1 MKEKITCLL
10 FGMAALLAS
19 AQTDANWTVKHH
31 NKVIL
36 RSDAE
41 DAVRNTIPVQLSDLN
56 NKGSFIITYHD
67 RRNAKDLRNWV
78 RSVAFFTEAD
88 SVLFSKKSSIV
99 RVADTALKKM
109 LQKNR
114 VVKVYTWAIPK
125 DPVQAA
131 RVRIRRVHL
140 CTFELN

>member
-1 MKEKITCLL
+1 MKERITCLIL
-10 FGMAALLAS
+10 GMAALLAA
-19 AQTDANWTVKHH
+19 AQADVSWSVRHF
-31 NKVIL
+31 NKVVL

-41 DAVRNTIPVQLSDLN
+41 DAEKNTIPVHLSDLN
-56 NKGSFIITYHD
+56 YKGSFIITY
-67 RRNAKDLRNWV
+67 RNAHSGNELSKWV
-78 RSVAFFTEAD
+78 RNIALFTAGD
-88 SVLFSKKSSIV
+88 SVLFSKKSSSIK
-99 RVADTALKKM
+99 VADTVLKKM
-109 LQKNR
+109 LQQNR